1 MDQAST
7 RWAAILEEASFLPA
21 APPLS
26 VRERTEVIHFI
37 AEEQRR
43 GICSDTALTRD
54 GMRPAESPDAS
65 SVVTAITPSPGG
77 LWEIGAHFHWGYA
90 RALFALGP
98 LQTKRESIAPDV
110 GETQWA
116 KTFDAFEDARQSFAS
131 GGYHDALRELESLGD
146 VEEWRVYFLMGLLR
160 LGFAGGLHA
169 IIDLGRAE
177 EAFRT
182 AARYAQARDKTVAI
196 QALAAASYCAL
207 RLKAPAR
214 AGGYAEA
221 AGRLGDPLP
230 ELEFLAAI
238 AAMQRDDLE
247 QGRARL
253 IQAMTLD
260 RGYALRLGELAE
272 ALGEDSDWHE
282 LSQSLAVNLWEA
294 LKPDVQETL
303 QSAPGVTS
311 IEGNSPS
318 AIAGRRLGAFVTHG
332 SKMPLYDML
341 QTHAMR
347 DRLLAV
353 ALEGASAARHAV
365 SVYSQG
371 PEVARTEMKHT
382 ERQVREKVVK
392 REGTLFRKEEVEWVT
407 KTQRRSE
414 SVLVKRPSRLR
425 HVEIRDAAGQVMGA
439 QPMIRV
445 PSGTFQM
452 GSRPDAVVRAEDEL
466 RHEVTLSQAI
476 YVGQTVVTQQFW
488 VAVQNHNPSF
498 FQGDKLPTEQIS
510 FFDAALFCNALSVM
524 EGLAPAYDVT
534 ETEVTWKRQKG
545 GGYRMLTE
553 AEWEYVSRAGTETAY
568 WCGEELTKVHATFGR
583 NQGARTSEWDL
594 FSPNPWGLYDVHGNI
609 WEWCFDGYERYETG
623 AVMDPVNDRDIE
635 ARVARGGSWASERS
649 ECRSATRTS
658 YSPWHHHNN
667 LGFRLAI
674 DATDEEP

>member
-1 MDQAST
+1 M
-7 RWAAILEEASFLPA
+7 
-21 APPLS
+21 
-26 VRERTEVIHFI
+26 
-37 AEEQRR
+37 
-43 GICSDTALTRD
+43 
-54 GMRPAESPDAS
+54 
-65 SVVTAITPSPGG
+65 
-77 LWEIGAHFHWGYA
+77 
-90 RALFALGP
+90 
-98 LQTKRESIAPDV
+98 
-110 GETQWA
+110 
-116 KTFDAFEDARQSFAS
+116 
-131 GGYHDALRELESLGD
+131 
-146 VEEWRVYFLMGLLR
+146 
-160 LGFAGGLHA
+160 
-169 IIDLGRAE
+169 
-177 EAFRT
+177 
-182 AARYAQARDKTVAI
+182 
-196 QALAAASYCAL
+196 
-207 RLKAPAR
+207 
-214 AGGYAEA
+214 
-221 AGRLGDPLP
+221 
-230 ELEFLAAI
+230 
-238 AAMQRDDLE
+238 
-247 QGRARL
+247 
-253 IQAMTLD
+253 
-260 RGYALRLGELAE
+260 
-272 ALGEDSDWHE
+272 
-282 LSQSLAVNLWEA
+282 
-294 LKPDVQETL
+294 
-303 QSAPGVTS
+303 
-311 IEGNSPS
+311 
-318 AIAGRRLGAFVTHG
+318 
-332 SKMPLYDML
+332 
-341 QTHAMR
+341 
-347 DRLLAV
+347 
-353 ALEGASAARHAV
+353 

-445 PSGTFQM
+445 PSGSFQM
-452 GSRPDAVVRAEDEL
+452 GSRPDSVVRAEDEL
-466 RHEVTLSQAI
+466 RHEVTLSQPI

-510 FFDAALFCNALSVM
+510 FFDAALFCNALSAM
-524 EGLAPAYDVT
+524 EGLTPSYDVT
-534 ETEVTWKRQKG
+534 ETDVSWKRQKG

-609 WEWCFDGYERYETG
+609 WEWCFDGYGRYETG